1 MIDVTNAS
9 DFRRYS
15 YGIDFETRN
24 AVSAFSQ
31 TRSSAAPAYTP
42 EVMPEAPVPRRRR
55 KLSVTTNE
63 NLKSREELIAS
74 QKLARKQMLAIVSV
88 IAVVAV
94 MLFGMLFTYAV
105 KNEYT
110 RQIAALK
117 TELSREVNQNIC
129 TYAELEALVTI
140 EQIEDY
146 AVNKL
151 GMVKLD
157 SDQVRYIDVEKYKD
171 ARTAALNEQ
180 PLEEAAVGT
189 AVENQ

>member
-1 MIDVTNAS
+1 MTNTN

-15 YGIDFETRN
+15 YGIDFETRS

-31 TRSSAAPAYTP
+31 TRSSAAPQLVPDVAPDAPTP
-42 EVMPEAPVPRRRR
+42 RVRRR
-55 KLSVTTNE
+55 LSVTTNE
-63 NLKSREELIAS
+63 KLKSREELAAS
-74 QKLARKQMLAIVSV
+74 ERLARKQMFTIVTIIAAIA
-88 IAVVAV
+88 I

-110 RQIAALK
+110 RQIANLK

-129 TYAELEALVTI
+129 TNAELEALVTI

-151 GMVKLD
+151 GMVKLQ
-157 SDQVRYIDVEKYKD
+157 SDQVRYIDVEKYKS
-171 ARTAALNEQ
+171 ARTAAMNEQ
-180 PLEEAAVGT
+180 PVEEAVADETVP
-189 AVENQ
+189 AAN

>member
-1 MIDVTNAS
+1 MTNAS

-15 YGIDFETRN
+15 YSVDFETRN

-42 EVMPEAPVPRRRR
+42 DVMPEAPVPRRRR
-55 KLSVTTNE
+55 NLSVTTNE
-63 NLKSREELIAS
+63 KLKSREELIAS
-74 QKLARKQMLAIVSV
+74 QRLARKQMFVIVSV
-88 IAVVAV
+88 IAAVAV
-94 MLFGMLFTYAV
+94 MLVAMLFTYAV

-110 RQIAALK
+110 RQIASLE

-129 TYAELEALVTI
+129 TNAELEALVTM

-171 ARTAALNEQ
+171 ARIASLNEQ
-180 PLEEAAVGT
+180 PLEGAAADT
-189 AVENQ
+189 AVADANQ

>member
-1 MIDVTNAS
+1 MTNAS

-31 TRSSAAPAYTP
+31 TRSSAAPKYTP
-42 EVMPEAPVPRRRR
+42 DVMPEAPVPRRKR

-63 NLKSREELIAS
+63 RLKSREELIAS
-74 QKLARKQMLAIVSV
+74 QRLARKQMLVIVSV
-88 IAVVAV
+88 ISLAAV

-110 RQIAALK
+110 RQIASLK

-129 TYAELEALVTI
+129 TNAELEALVTI

-151 GMVKLD
+151 GMVKLQ
-157 SDQVRYIDVEKYKD
+157 SDQVRYIDVEQYK
-171 ARTAALNEQ
+171 AERNAALNEQ
-180 PLEEAAVGT
+180 PLDEAAADT
-189 AVENQ
+189 AVPEAN

>member
-1 MIDVTNAS
+1 MTNAR

-15 YGIDFETRN
+15 YGMDFETQD

-31 TRSSAAPAYTP
+31 TRSSAAPAY
-42 EVMPEAPVPRRRR
+42 APAAVPAAPAPRRRR

-63 NLKSREELIAS
+63 NLKSRSELIAS
-74 QKLARKQMLAIVSV
+74 ERLARKQMLVIVSA
-88 IAVVAV
+88 IAAVAI

-110 RQIAALK
+110 RQIASLK

-129 TYAELEALVTI
+129 TNAELEALVTI
-140 EQIEDY
+140 DQIEDY
-146 AVNKL
+146 AVNHL
-151 GMVKLD
+151 GMIKLE

-171 ARTAALNEQ
+171 ARNEQ
-180 PLEEAAVGT
+180 PSDKAAADS
-189 AVENQ
+189 AVSDTN

>member
-1 MIDVTNAS
+1 MTNAS

-31 TRSSAAPAYTP
+31 TRSSAAPAYVP
-42 EVMPEAPVPRRRR
+42 DDIPEAPMPRRRR

-63 NLKSREELIAS
+63 KLKSREELIVNE
-74 QKLARKQMLAIVSV
+74 KLARKQMFVIVSV

-94 MLFGMLFTYAV
+94 MFFGMLFTYAV

-129 TYAELEALVTI
+129 TSSELEALVTI

-151 GMVKLD
+151 GMVKLE
-157 SDQVRYIDVEKYKD
+157 SDQVKYIDVEKYKD
-171 ARTAALNEQ
+171 ARIASLSEQ
-180 PLEEAAVGT
+180 AQEEAAADS
-189 AVENQ
+189 AVAESN

>member
-1 MIDVTNAS
+1 MTNAS

-31 TRSSAAPAYTP
+31 TRSSAAPKYAP
-42 EVMPEAPVPRRRR
+42 EVMPEAPVVKRRK

-63 NLKSREELIAS
+63 KLKSRAELIES
-74 QKLARKQMLAIVSV
+74 QRLARKQMLAIVSV
-88 IAVVAV
+88 ITVVAV

-110 RQIAALK
+110 RQIASLK

-129 TYAELEALVTI
+129 TNAELEALVTI
-140 EQIEDY
+140 DQIEDY

-151 GMVKLD
+151 GMVKLQ
-157 SDQVRYIDVEKYKD
+157 SDQVKYIDVEKYKEE
-171 ARTAALNEQ
+171 RAAELNGQ
-180 PLEEAAVGT
+180 ALDEAAADTVAAET
-189 AVENQ
+189 D

>member
-1 MIDVTNAS
+1 MTNAS

-31 TRSSAAPAYTP
+31 TRSSAAPKYAP
-42 EVMPEAPVPRRRR
+42 DVMPESPVPRRKR

-63 NLKSREELIAS
+63 KLKSREELIAS
-74 QKLARKQMLAIVSV
+74 QRLARKQMLVIVSV
-88 IAVVAV
+88 ISLAAV

-110 RQIAALK
+110 RQIASLK

-129 TYAELEALVTI
+129 TNAELEALVTI

-151 GMVKLD
+151 GMVKLQ
-157 SDQVRYIDVEKYKD
+157 SDQVRYIDVEQYKAD
-171 ARTAALNEQ
+171 RTAALNEQ
-180 PLEEAAVGT
+180 PLDEAAADT
-189 AVENQ
+189 AVPETN

>member
-1 MIDVTNAS
+1 MTNAS

-31 TRSSAAPAYTP
+31 TRSSAAPAYVP
-42 EVMPEAPVPRRRR
+42 EVMPEAPVPRRRK

-63 NLKSREELIAS
+63 KLKSREELLAS
-74 QKLARKQMLAIVSV
+74 ERTARKQMFVIVSV
-88 IAVVAV
+88 IAAVAI

-110 RQIAALK
+110 RQIASLK

-129 TYAELEALVTI
+129 TNAELEALVTM

-146 AVNKL
+146 AINKL
-151 GMVKLD
+151 GMVKLE

-171 ARTAALNEQ
+171 ARIASLNEQ
-180 PLEEAAVGT
+180 PLEGAAADAAV
-189 AVENQ
+189 ADAN

>member
-1 MIDVTNAS
+1 MTNAS

-31 TRSSAAPAYTP
+31 TRSSAAPKYAP
-42 EVMPEAPVPRRRR
+42 DVMPEAPVPRRKR

-63 NLKSREELIAS
+63 KLKSREELIAS
-74 QKLARKQMLAIVSV
+74 QRLARKQMLVIVSV
-88 IAVVAV
+88 ISLVAV

-110 RQIAALK
+110 RQIASLK

-129 TYAELEALVTI
+129 TNAELEALVTI
-140 EQIEDY
+140 DQIEDY
-146 AVNKL
+146 AVNHL
-151 GMVKLD
+151 GMIKLE

-171 ARTAALNEQ
+171 ARSAALNEQ
-180 PLEEAAVGT
+180 PSDEVAADT
-189 AVENQ
+189 AVSDAN

>member
-1 MIDVTNAS
+1 MTNAS

-31 TRSSAAPAYTP
+31 TRSSAAPKYAP
-42 EVMPEAPVPRRRR
+42 DVMPEAPVPRRKR

-63 NLKSREELIAS
+63 KLKSREELIAS
-74 QKLARKQMLAIVSV
+74 QRLARKQMLVIVSV
-88 IAVVAV
+88 ISLVAV

-110 RQIAALK
+110 RQIASLK

-129 TYAELEALVTI
+129 TNAELEALVTI

-151 GMVKLD
+151 GMVKLQ
-157 SDQVRYIDVEKYKD
+157 SDQVRYIDVEKYKAD
-171 ARTAALNEQ
+171 RNAALNEQ
-180 PLEEAAVGT
+180 PLDEAAADI
-189 AVENQ
+189 AVPETN

>member
-1 MIDVTNAS
+1 MTNAS

-31 TRSSAAPAYTP
+31 TRSSAAPAYVP
-42 EVMPEAPVPRRRR
+42 EVMPEAPVPRRRK

-63 NLKSREELIAS
+63 KLKSREELLAS
-74 QKLARKQMLAIVSV
+74 ERTARKQMLVIVSV
-88 IAVVAV
+88 IAAVAI

-110 RQIAALK
+110 RQIASLK

-129 TYAELEALVTI
+129 TNAELEALVTM

-146 AVNKL
+146 AINKL
-151 GMVKLD
+151 GMVKLE

-171 ARTAALNEQ
+171 ARIASLNEQ
-180 PLEEAAVGT
+180 PLEGAAADAAV
-189 AVENQ
+189 ADAN